1 MRLRLPRRPTPPAAD
16 PTAIPGIG
24 VTFEDHRRPEWSV
37 PMGMRTASEWAWRFI
52 VIAAALVLALYGVT
66 LVSEV
71 TIPVVVAILLSAL
84 LHPIKR
90 SLQRWLP
97 NSAAT
102 ALTVLG
108 TLVLLIGLF
117 SFVGSQLSSQMGA
130 LTDQVSAGLA
140 QIRDW
145 VSSTFNVSD
154 TQITE
159 YLSKAR
165 EEFASGSGIGSTAAA
180 AGLTAGHVVAGF
192 FIAMFTLFF
201 FLSDGPGIWNW
212 LVSLFPRG
220 ARHKVHSSGLIAWEQ
235 LSAFA
240 RATVLVAAVDALGI
254 GLGAAILGVPF
265 AGGIAVLVF
274 FGAFVP
280 VIGAAVS
287 GFVAIILALV
297 ALGPIKALIM
307 LGIVIAVQ
315 QLESHILQPILI
327 GRAMSVHPLAVILA
341 IAAGV
346 VIAGIVGALVAV
358 PVVAVANAVG
368 RHLLDSGETDDPKV
382 FPGPSQVETE
392 SALEVPQGA
401 DAPGE

>member
-37 PMGMRTASEWAWRFI
+37 PMGMRTASRWAWRFI

-154 TQITE
+154 TQIT
-159 YLSKAR
+159 
-165 EEFASGSGIGSTAAA
+165 ST
-180 AGLTAGHVVAGF
+180 
-192 FIAMFTLFF
+192 
-201 FLSDGPGIWNW
+201 
-212 LVSLFPRG
+212 
-220 ARHKVHSSGLIAWEQ
+220 
-235 LSAFA
+235 
-240 RATVLVAAVDALGI
+240 
-254 GLGAAILGVPF
+254 
-265 AGGIAVLVF
+265 
-274 FGAFVP
+274 
-280 VIGAAVS
+280 
-287 GFVAIILALV
+287 
-297 ALGPIKALIM
+297 
-307 LGIVIAVQ
+307 
-315 QLESHILQPILI
+315 
-327 GRAMSVHPLAVILA
+327 
-341 IAAGV
+341 
-346 VIAGIVGALVAV
+346 
-358 PVVAVANAVG
+358 
-368 RHLLDSGETDDPKV
+368 
-382 FPGPSQVETE
+382 
-392 SALEVPQGA
+392 
-401 DAPGE
+401 

>member
-1 MRLRLPRRPTPPAAD
+1 
-16 PTAIPGIG
+16 
-24 VTFEDHRRPEWSV
+24 
-37 PMGMRTASEWAWRFI
+37 MGMRTASEWAWRFI
-52 VIAAALVLALYGVT
+52 VITAALVLALYGLT

-71 TIPVVVAILLSAL
+71 TIPVVVAVLLSAL
-84 LHPIKR
+84 LHPIK
-90 SLQRWLP
+90 SWLQRWLP

-102 ALTVLG
+102 AITVLG
-108 TLVLLIGLF
+108 TLLLLIGLF

-145 VSSTFNVSD
+145 VSSTFHVSD

-159 YLSKAR
+159 YLRKAR

-212 LVSLFPRG
+212 LVGLFPRG
-220 ARHKVHSSGLIAWEQ
+220 ARHKVHSSGLIAWDQ

-265 AGGIAVLVF
+265 AGGIGVLVF

-280 VIGAAVS
+280 VVGAAVS

-368 RHLLDSGETDDPKV
+368 RHLLDSGESEDPEV
-382 FPGPSQVETE
+382 FPSPSQVESE
-392 SALEVPQGA
+392 SASASAQSAE
-401 DAPGE
+401 APGE